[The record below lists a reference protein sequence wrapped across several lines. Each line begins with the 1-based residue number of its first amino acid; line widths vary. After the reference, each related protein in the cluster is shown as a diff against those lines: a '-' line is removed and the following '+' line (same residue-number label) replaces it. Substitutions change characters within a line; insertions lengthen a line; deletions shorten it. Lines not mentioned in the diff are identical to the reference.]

1 MNSDGE
7 GRVLLLWSNAG
18 YLTYEDFCLAE
29 TEKVRDMR
37 RLFMLASGWVFR
49 RHVEYLNSET
59 FQVTLSGDME
69 AEQSTLDAVFE
80 SWDRKHACCVP
91 SGICKDL
98 KLMGVS
104 SRDLQTDKWRQTMR
118 NVAATLQLSMADV
131 EAAHSRNRLLARSAF
146 HTIASKYINQESKR
160 YMEEASDLQNPQHNN
175 SGENHVG
182 QVEKKTGLVIRN
194 DPGKNCKGQSALE
207 IFRGRFLSA
216 KQTVGNFNPVSKEIW
231 TEVKTA
237 FESLSQDERAIYEQ
251 MALESRSS
259 AAHAR
264 QQKRSALDPTTVED
278 NSEASMQVLVRQQV
292 DAGETMIHTQVVPF
306 WKLGELLSSS
316 TTAEKLALTVAKQV
330 SQHKLIPKAAF
341 PISEGTLE
349 SAFHGLAA
357 NGFTGKQAES
367 KFNVEAE
374 RIARPPADDVFP
386 TRVIHEG
393 VCGELCR
400 TFSDS
405 IRISMHRR
413 VEDLFLQ
420 IVAKK
425 GGAKKAI
432 NADILCNQAEQ
443 WFTFFLLLQFLTTMI
458 GF

>member
-1 MNSDGE
+1 MNSDGK

-49 RHVEYLNSET
+49 RHVQYLNSET
-59 FQVTLSGDME
+59 FQVTLSGDIE
-69 AEQSTLDAVFE
+69 AEQSVLDAVFE
-80 SWDRKHACCVP
+80 SWDSKHACCVP
-91 SGICKDL
+91 SGICKEL
-98 KLMGVS
+98 KSMGVS

-118 NVAATLQLSMADV
+118 NIAATLQLSMADI

-175 SGENHVG
+175 SGGGNVG
-182 QVEKKTGLVIRN
+182 QIEKKSGLVIRN

-216 KQTVGNFNPVSKEIW
+216 KRTVGNFNPISKEVW
-231 TEVKTA
+231 AEVKTA
-237 FESLSQDERAIYEQ
+237 FNSLSQDERAIYEQ
-251 MALESRSS
+251 MAHESQSS

-264 QQKRSALDPTTVED
+264 KQKRAAVHPTTE
-278 NSEASMQVLVRQQV
+278 NSETSMEALARQQV
-292 DAGETMIHTQVVPF
+292 QAGEAMIHTQVVPF
-306 WKLGELLSSS
+306 WKLAELVSSS
-316 TTAEKLALTVAKQV
+316 TTAEKLALTVAKQA
-330 SQHKLIPKAAF
+330 SQHKLIPKATF

-374 RIARPPADDVFP
+374 RIARPPADDIFP
-386 TRVIHEG
+386 ARVIHEG

-400 TFSDS
+400 TFSDPN
-405 IRISMHRR
+405 RISMHRR
-413 VEDLFLQ
+413 VEDFFLQ
-420 IVAKK
+420 IIAKK
-425 GGAKKAI
+425 GGVKKAI
-432 NADILCNQAEQ
+432 NADILCNPADQ
-443 WFTFFLLLQFLTTMI
+443 WSMI
-458 GF
+458 FVVSIFA